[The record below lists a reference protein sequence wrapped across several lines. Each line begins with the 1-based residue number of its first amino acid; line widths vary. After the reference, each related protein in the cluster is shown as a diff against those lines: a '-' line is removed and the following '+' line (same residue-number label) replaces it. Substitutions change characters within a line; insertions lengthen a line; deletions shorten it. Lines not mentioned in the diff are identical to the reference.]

1 MRRTRT
7 LILTTVAVVAATATA
22 WFALPASAAAPT
34 ASVRTVSDWGTG
46 WQSEVTVDN
55 TGTSAMSAWKVEFD
69 LPAGAT
75 IGSFWDASLA
85 SAGTHHT
92 FTNRSWNAGVPVGA
106 KVTFGFVGSGGKPFN
121 CKLNGLPC
129 GGAATGPTATTPAA
143 TGPSATGPA
152 VTGPAATGPAATA
165 ATPSAENPT
174 NADSAGGSPAVGAAT
189 GAPAVPTTGG
199 TAAVPP
205 AGNLLPVTVSNKTGR
220 GDSVFLYVLGVNLTT
235 GKLGYVDSAG
245 AFTAWTGG
253 GAVPAPAPDVAI
265 AGPGNGASTT
275 IKVPKNLSG
284 RLYMSF
290 GRKLDFRLTTDGLVQ
305 PAPWAGGDPNRDI
318 LFDWSE
324 FTLDDSGLWLNSS
337 QVDMFAVPHIVSVTG
352 GSGKVS
358 STGELKTGGRQAV
371 INAVKASPDFAK
383 SVVTRAD
390 GTVLRVLAPGKA
402 ADAGLMSPNYLD
414 SYISGAWAAYA
425 GKNLTVVPFTDQP
438 SVRFT
443 GRTSGNVMNFTDS
456 SGKTV
461 ASFTKPSTAN
471 VWGCDGA
478 LAAPNDQ
485 VVGPIARTLCAA
497 LTRTTLGRLDT
508 QPSGTAADF
517 YQGAPANLYAK
528 VIHQNMVDGKA
539 YAFAF
544 DDVQNQESLVHDGDP
559 RQAAITLT
567 PF

>member
-34 ASVRTVSDWGTG
+34 ASVTTVSDWGTG
-46 WQSEVTVDN
+46 WQSEVTISN
-55 TGTSAMSAWKVEFD
+55 TGASAMSSWKVEFD

-75 IGSFWDASLA
+75 IGSFWDASLS

-92 FTNRSWNAGVPVGA
+92 FTNRSWNGSVPVDA
-106 KVTFGFVGSGGKPFN
+106 KVTFGFIGSGGKPAN
-121 CKLNGLPC
+121 CKLNGQPC
-129 GGAATGPTATTPAA
+129 GDSGGTSGDTAGGASSPSPA
-143 TGPSATGPA
+143 
-152 VTGPAATGPAATA
+152 
-165 ATPSAENPT
+165 NPT
-174 NADSAGGSPAVGAAT
+174 NPNSPGGSGPVAGGTTTAPTVAPT
-189 GAPAVPTTGG
+189 TAPATKAPTTPKADE
-199 TAAVPP
+199 TTAVPP
-205 AGNLLPVTVSNKTGR
+205 ASNLLPVTVSNKTGR

-235 GKLGYVDSAG
+235 GKLGYVNSAG
-245 AFTAWTGG
+245 TFTAWTGG
-253 GAVPAPAPDVAI
+253 GAVPVPAPDVAI

-290 GRKLDFRLTTDGLVQ
+290 GQKLDFRLTTGGLVQ

-324 FTLDDSGLWLNSS
+324 FTLNDSGLWLNSS

-352 GSGKVS
+352 GNGVTSK
-358 STGELKTGGRQAV
+358 TGELKAGGRQAV

-402 ADAGLMSPNYLD
+402 ADAGLMSPTYLD
-414 SYISGAWAAYA
+414 SYISSAWTAYTS
-425 GKNLTVVPFTDQP
+425 KNLTVVPFTDQP
-438 SVRFT
+438 SVRYT
-443 GRTSGNVMNFTDS
+443 GRTSGNVMNFTDA

-517 YQGAPANLYAK
+517 YQGNPANLYAK
-528 VIHQNMVDGKA
+528 VIHENMTDGKA

-559 RQAAITLT
+559 RQAGITLT